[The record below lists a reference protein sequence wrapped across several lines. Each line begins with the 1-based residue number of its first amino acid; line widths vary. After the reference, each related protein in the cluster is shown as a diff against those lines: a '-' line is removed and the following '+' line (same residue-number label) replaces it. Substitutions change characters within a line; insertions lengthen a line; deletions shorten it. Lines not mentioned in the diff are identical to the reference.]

1 MSRLPSKM
9 ERKNKTLAVQ
19 FPVNNSERTNT
30 EEKAAVPAP
39 APLCL
44 AAVRDQFTPA
54 LPYSSTL
61 L

>member
-9 ERKNKTLAVQ
+9 ERKNKTLALQ
-19 FPVNNSERTNT
+19 FPVKISERTNT

-39 APLCL
+39 ALLCL

-54 LPYSSTL
+54 LPYSQTPL
-61 L
+61 